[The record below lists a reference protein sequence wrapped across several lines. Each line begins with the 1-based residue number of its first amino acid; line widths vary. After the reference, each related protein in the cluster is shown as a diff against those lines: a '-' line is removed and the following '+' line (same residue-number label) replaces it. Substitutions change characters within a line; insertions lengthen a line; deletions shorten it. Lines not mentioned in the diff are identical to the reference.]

1 MSNVK
6 KPAQQKAQMTVDVDI
21 DNFTVMDLEVLDK
34 ATRGEATLTDEIE
47 VFDRVVV
54 GGVRHMKASDI
65 RKIRNAILDA
75 LVKDANDP
83 NS

>member
-1 MSNVK
+1 MI
-6 KPAQQKAQMTVDVDI
+6 VDVDI

-47 VFDRVVV
+47 VFDRVIV
-54 GGVRHMKASDI
+54 GGVRHMKASEI
-65 RKIRNAILDA
+65 RKIRQAILDA

-83 NS
+83 N

>member
-1 MSNVK
+1 MSNAK
-6 KPAQQKAQMTVDVDI
+6 KSVQQKAQMIVDVDI

-47 VFDRVVV
+47 VFDRVIV
-54 GGVRHMKASDI
+54 GGVRHMKASEI
-65 RKIRNAILDA
+65 RKIRQAILDA

-83 NS
+83 N